1 MRVCLAVAAAVV
13 VALLVWPSAIAQAP
27 APILR
32 CYHHGE
38 VVAAAPVPAPPD
50 FKVRLSGP
58 VTSAEWTLAG
68 GQRVVLATTT
78 PCLYLITSPPA
89 GARGAGG
96 P

>member
-27 APILR
+27 A
-32 CYHHGE
+32 
-38 VVAAAPVPAPPD
+38 
-50 FKVRLSGP
+50 
-58 VTSAEWTLAG
+58 
-68 GQRVVLATTT
+68 
-78 PCLYLITSPPA
+78 

>member
-27 APILR
+27 AP
-32 CYHHGE
+32 
-38 VVAAAPVPAPPD
+38 
-50 FKVRLSGP
+50 
-58 VTSAEWTLAG
+58 
-68 GQRVVLATTT
+68 
-78 PCLYLITSPPA
+78 CLYLITSPPA